1 MLITENV
8 DKCRHLDIAGVI
20 IQCDRSR
27 RSRYGRTSARCI
39 PSMREG
45 EEYMV
50 MEKGNQKKKKD
61 LVDGREH
68 RESLRDCK
76 GRGACVLGLMVAIDA
91 RWVVGGEFSLEV

>member
-1 MLITENV
+1 
-8 DKCRHLDIAGVI
+8 
-20 IQCDRSR
+20 
-27 RSRYGRTSARCI
+27 
-39 PSMREG
+39 
-45 EEYMV
+45 MV